1 MSLGEWGIVAGVGA
15 VLGAFFLS
23 MELLYSHARNG
34 ANRKGEASPD
44 HRMGEGI
51 KDARHP
57 AA

>member
-34 ANRKGEASPD
+34 GKRKGGTSPD
-44 HRMGEGI
+44 DGI
-51 KDARHP
+51 KDAGHR